1 MIRLSIRDAIWEQR
15 IVQIGEVKYGGL
27 FTDARIQLDT
37 VPDILN
43 IYFIRYKDHGEIE
56 TAAMNEMIITHN
68 GLPQITSHEP
78 MTRYWGTFLTTSKID
93 IPDDNYLNIEK
104 FPYRLDCGIENKFE
118 FLDKLISE
126 RFGIH
131 IANKDDERMYISNP
145 NIQHR
150 VEPVD
155 ARSKYR
161 RQVRLNDA
169 KLRRRSHKKIATPD
183 ANIYRL

>member
-1 MIRLSIRDAIWEQR
+1 MIRLSIHDAIWEQK
-15 IVQIGEVKYGGL
+15 IVEIDEVKYCGI

-43 IYFIRYKDHGEIE
+43 IYFIRYKDRGEIE
-56 TAAMNEMIITHN
+56 TSAMNEMIKTYN

-78 MTRYWGTFLTTSKID
+78 ITGYYETFLTTSKID
-93 IPDDNYLNIEK
+93 LDNNYVNIVN
-104 FPYRLDCGIENKFE
+104 FPYRLDCGNENKFE

-126 RFGIH
+126 RFEIH
-131 IANKDDERMYISNP
+131 ILDKGDERMYISKP

-150 VEPVD
+150 VEPID

-169 KLRRRSHKKIATPD
+169 KLRRRSRKKIATPD
-183 ANIYRL
+183 ANIYRI